1 MPAGLPGGPLAVPT
15 GPPGLRSGERRSGP
29 RPRTVPAGS
38 PFRTRPPI
46 AEPKTIPTRCGS
58 KPFRPESAS
67 ASFAAP
73 SASTTFRSSRRS
85 SLGPASPA
93 GSKSLTS
100 AATRTGRPS
109 ASNARIQ
116 SMPLSPAT
124 AARQVSGAVFP
135 TGVTAPSP
143 VTTTRLTGE
152 SLERSGG
159 DALLL
164 QRELGELVPVG
175 LDRLGECLLVFP
187 VLARDLGGLGVPGPL
202 RDPLEQLVARDLQ
215 MLRRV
220 AVSRVP
226 AGLLLSHHVDHALHQ
241 RAHHAAGLLDH
252 RGRRA

>member
-1 MPAGLPGGPLAVPT
+1 CSTIPIK
-15 GPPGLRSGERRSGP
+15 
-29 RPRTVPAGS
+29 
-38 PFRTRPPI
+38 PPI
-46 AEPKTIPTRCGS
+46 ADPKTIPTRCGS

-73 SASTTFRSSRRS
+73 SASTTLRSSRRS
-85 SLGPASPA
+85 SFGPASPA
-93 GSKSLTS
+93 ASK
-100 AATRTGRPS
+100 
-109 ASNARIQ
+109 ARIQ

-135 TGVTAPSP
+135 TGVTAPRP

-152 SLERSGG
+152 SLEASGG
-159 DALLL
+159 YALLL

-175 LDRLGECLLVFP
+175 LDRLGERLLVLP
-187 VLARDLGGLGVPGPL
+187 VLARDLGGLGIAGPL

-226 AGLLLSHHVDHALHQ
+226 AGLLLSHHVHHAL
-241 RAHHAAGLLDH
+241 
-252 RGRRA
+252 